1 MDNLMS
7 LFQNSQRE
15 NSRTANTIY

>member
-1 MDNLMS
+1 MS

-15 NSRTANTIY
+15 NISTAKTVY